1 MIPIA
6 SLGATLDT
14 GYAGFAGKETGT
26 EFELQGWLSGGSGAR
41 RVPGLVLCA
50 LSALESSGPDIRDD
64 FQGACGGR
72 RSLLSGQVIRIS
84 GCWELPFQTILF
96 IEKV

>member
-26 EFELQGWLSGGSGAR
+26 ERELQGWFSGGSGAR
-41 RVPGLVLCA
+41 RMPGLVLCA
-50 LSALESSGPDIRDD
+50 LSALESSGPNVRVDD
-64 FQGACGGR
+64 SQGTCGGR
-72 RSLLSGQVIRIS
+72 RSLCSWDR
-84 GCWELPFQTILF
+84 
-96 IEKV
+96 